1 MTTAFRGRWLAD
13 PAGDVIDRVRHLHHA
28 YGADGIEFHD
38 NNFFAAEA
46 RVRQVA
52 EGIESLGLRWWGEG
66 RIDTMLA
73 WSDRTWEAMARSGLA
88 MVFYGAESADQETL
102 DAMNKGGLEVRQTLE
117 LNHRAASYGVIP
129 EFSFVMGNPT
139 DPEGDIDRTLAMA
152 RRLKQENED
161 CEIILY
167 LYSPVPM
174 PDADGQVPRAP
185 GFRISKRWM
194 NG

>member
-1 MTTAFRGRWLAD
+1 MNRISRQQFLCCGS
-13 PAGDVIDRVRHLHHA
+13 
-28 YGADGIEFHD
+28 
-38 NNFFAAEA
+38 

-52 EGIESLGLRWWGEG
+52 EGIESLGLRWW
-66 RIDTMLA
+66 
-73 WSDRTWEAMARSGLA
+73 ARGVSIQCWRGQTALGKPWLE
-88 MVFYGAESADQETL
+88 VVWRWFYGAESADQETL

-174 PDADGQVPRAP
+174 PDADGQVPVRRALNFQ
-185 GFRISKRWM
+185 GRWM